1 MPARRKQQLLILYF
15 LYFSLPEP
23 PEPWTG
29 VRDATKEGAISP
41 QIHMI
46 LKSYSG
52 EEDCL
57 FLNVYTPQDK
67 GEFKE
72 NSTIFALK
80 EDDEIAAPCLGFLNL
95 DGSDVSANNG
105 LRDQVMALTWV
116 NKNISKFGGDPENVT
131 IFGESAGGAS
141 VHYLLLAPSAKGLF
155 HKAIAQSGSALL
167 PICHLS
173 SSVSTQRAFRL
184 GQALGCETKDP
195 QHLADF
201 LRTVPA
207 EKIVLAHRKGLSKEE
222 RQHLMTIPFS
232 TTEEFGSEAFIPGD
246 PVKLMKEGRFHKVPF
261 ITGVTS
267 AEGKLALSDVFRAID
282 LSKIEKNFHNVVP
295 YNMRHKLGTQ
305 RCKEIAE
312 KLRKFYFENKPFTEE
327 TLEEFVAM
335 QSDLIFNYGFYKTV
349 TLQEERSNFPIYTYE
364 YDHKKPAQLDMYP
377 TGPEHIPGS
386 CHAEELFFMFRN
398 VYLST
403 DYEPDSADDRVRTY
417 IIKFWTSFAKT
428 GTLKCRES
436 LPNLSVNLEEKLSTV
451 FHSFG
456 IADLIS
462 EQARPADSREKISGL
477 SLSSGPLNAP
487 APLVY
492 RAVGWSEEVGASARV
507 LQFVKELTY
516 PVSLPATRATK
527 TEGLSSN
534 RVVPPRVHIKEF
546 VGVHIKEFVGV
557 HIKEFVGVHI
567 KETLGVSYQGDPRG
581 AYQGDPRG
589 AYQGEP
595 KGTHQGNLKF
605 MTDTV
610 KARIPQGEL
619 LGKKVSSSYT
629 GSVFYSFQG
638 IPYAKPPVGPLR
650 FKAPQPADSWEGVK
664 DATKEGAEAPQINF
678 MTKKYTGNEDCLF
691 INVYTLQW
699 PPKSLKPVLFSI
711 HGGGF
716 ILGSGNTNMYG
727 PDYLVEEDIIV
738 VTFNYR
744 LGALGKYQGSI
755 NLFKNGLSSVMIH
768 TTSFVTNNSSGF
780 LSIEGSDIVP
790 NNGLR
795 DQVMALIWVTQN
807 ISEFGGDPNNITI
820 DGISAGGVSVHY
832 LMLTPLSKGLFHKAI
847 AQSGT
852 ALLPV
857 CYVRKS
863 VAQQRSYRLGEALGF
878 NKKDPQALA
887 DYLKTVTPEQLV
899 TATEGTLSEEE
910 TSRLLT
916 FAFSPTEEGGLGAFI
931 PGDPLQLLKQGQFHK
946 VPFIVGV
953 TSAEGKIVLND
964 LFKKIELTKI
974 DQNFQCI
981 VPWDLCL
988 ELGTEK
994 SRAIAEKLKKFY
1006 FGDKPLSKETL
1017 EQFIN
1022 LESDLLFNYSF
1033 YKTAKLQLEHTDD
1046 VPIYLYEFDYK
1057 RPSLF
1062 KLFGEVA
1069 EELPGEELYY

>member
-1 MPARRKQQLLILYF
+1 MVWIHGGGF
-15 LYFSLPEP
+15 E
-23 PEPWTG
+23 TG
-29 VRDATKEGAISP
+29 S
-41 QIHMI
+41 
-46 LKSYSG
+46 
-52 EEDCL
+52 
-57 FLNVYTPQDK
+57 
-67 GEFKE
+67 
-72 NSTIFALK
+72 
-80 EDDEIAAPCLGFLNL
+80 GFLNL
-95 DGSDVSANNG
+95 DGSNVSANNG

-116 NKNISKFGGDPENVT
+116 NKNISKFGGDPDNVT

-155 HKAIAQSGSALL
+155 HKAIAQSGSALI
-167 PICHLS
+167 PICHLN

-201 LRTVPA
+201 LRTIPA

-267 AEGKLALSDVFRAID
+267 AEGKLALSDVFRSID

-327 TLEEFVAM
+327 TLEEFVTM
-335 QSDLIFNYGFYKTV
+335 QSDLIFNHGFYRTV
-349 TLQEERSNFPIYTYE
+349 TLQVERSNSPIYTYE

-377 TGPEHIPGS
+377 TGPKHIPGS

-417 IIKFWTSFAKT
+417 IIKFWTNFAKT
-428 GTLKCRES
+428 GYPRGEIVDGFSFIRCPDLSRPCRYS
-436 LPNLSVNLEEKLSTV
+436 GEEFV
-451 FHSFG
+451 
-456 IADLIS
+456 DLI
-462 EQARPADSREKISGL
+462 A
-477 SLSSGPLNAP
+477 
-487 APLVY
+487 
-492 RAVGWSEEVGASARV
+492 
-507 LQFVKELTY
+507 
-516 PVSLPATRATK
+516 
-527 TEGLSSN
+527 N
-534 RVVPPRVHIKEF
+534 RVYIKEFVEVHIKETLGMHNKEPLGVHTKITLRGNIKGILRVHIKEF
-546 VGVHIKEFVGV
+546 VGVYIKETLVVHAKETIKEILGEHIKGILRVLIKVFVRVQAKEILREHIKEILRV
-557 HIKEFVGVHI
+557 HIKEFVRAHT
-567 KETLGVSYQGDPRG
+567 KETLRKHI
-581 AYQGDPRG
+581 
-589 AYQGEP
+589 
-595 KGTHQGNLKF
+595 KGI
-605 MTDTV
+605 
-610 KARIPQGEL
+610 RRGEL
-619 LGKKVSSSYT
+619 LGKKVSSSKM
-629 GSVFYSFQG
+629 GGVFYSFQG

-650 FKAPQPADSWEGVK
+650 FKAPQPADPWEGVK
-664 DATKEGAEAPQINF
+664 DATKEGAEAPQIDF
-678 MTKKYTGNEDCLF
+678 MNKKYTGNEDCLF

-744 LGALGKYQGSI
+744 LGALGKYQG
-755 NLFKNGLSSVMIH
+755 
-768 TTSFVTNNSSGF
+768 F

-795 DQVMALIWVTQN
+795 DQVMALIWVKQN
-807 ISEFGGDPNNITI
+807 ISEFGGDPNNVTI
-820 DGISAGGVSVHY
+820 NGISAGGVSVHY

-847 AQSGT
+847 AQSGN

-863 VAQQRSYRLGEALGF
+863 VAQQRSYRLGETLGF

-899 TATEGTLSEEE
+899 TAIEGALSEEGIPE
-910 TSRLLT
+910 CTDHTSLPRRLVPC
-916 FAFSPTEEGGLGAFI
+916 PTE
-931 PGDPLQLLKQGQFHK
+931 
-946 VPFIVGV
+946 VMV
-953 TSAEGKIVLND
+953 
-964 LFKKIELTKI
+964 
-974 DQNFQCI
+974 
-981 VPWDLCL
+981 
-988 ELGTEK
+988 
-994 SRAIAEKLKKFY
+994 
-1006 FGDKPLSKETL
+1006 
-1017 EQFIN
+1017 
-1022 LESDLLFNYSF
+1022 
-1033 YKTAKLQLEHTDD
+1033 
-1046 VPIYLYEFDYK
+1046 
-1057 RPSLF
+1057 
-1062 KLFGEVA
+1062 
-1069 EELPGEELYY
+1069 